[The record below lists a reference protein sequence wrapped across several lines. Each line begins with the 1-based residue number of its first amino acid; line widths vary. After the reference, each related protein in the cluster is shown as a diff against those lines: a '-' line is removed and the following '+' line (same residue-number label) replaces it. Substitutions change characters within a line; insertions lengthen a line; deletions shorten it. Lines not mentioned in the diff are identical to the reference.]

1 MALSPL
7 DKNTQDLDSD
17 TDHIDR
23 KAQKIADSERVA
35 VVNTLAGL
43 GLITIAY
50 GLYLHAL
57 DRAYQVPKSVRYFCT
72 DSKGKFQAWPIAAR
86 ITIDG
91 LQHPIPS
98 TGDNFLDAEIAA
110 ALKKLS
116 GMMLT
121 SRKLTRP
128 FEDHWPTEAELFLLK
143 NPDNPLADV
152 DFKLGWAGGG
162 MQMGSCNFGDLR
174 AMTQSGRELKK
185 YDVDL
190 PNWVKAKKQR

>member
-1 MALSPL
+1 MTLPL
-7 DKNTQDLDSD
+7 LDNREIG
-17 TDHIDR
+17 DH
-23 KAQKIADSERVA
+23 ERVA

-57 DRAYQVPKSVRYFCT
+57 ARAYQVPKNVRYFCT
-72 DSKGKFQAWPIAAR
+72 DSKGAFHAWPIAAR
-86 ITIDG
+86 ITIAS

-98 TGDNFLDAEIAA
+98 TGDNFLVAEIAA

-121 SRKLTRP
+121 SRKLTAP

-143 NPDNPLADV
+143 NPDQPLADV

-162 MQMGSCNFGDLR
+162 MRLGSCDFG
-174 AMTQSGRELKK
+174 
-185 YDVDL
+185 
-190 PNWVKAKKQR
+190 